1 MDSWRSRSE
10 DRMGAMKPANR
21 ELTANNC
28 RRACVRMYSDRTD
41 KSMSNNR
48 GGVLSAVGSEGTGN
62 NGELT
67 AGPSLLTVNERE
79 MLVVFKEWIGKEGRR
94 EVAPRGGQAV
104 GRRPTARASTSC
116 AQHWVAELP
125 IAPRAGR
132 HSTIYSDPQGPGRPG
147 RRARR

>member
-1 MDSWRSRSE
+1 MDSWRSRLE
-10 DRMGAMKPANR
+10 DRMSAMKPANR

-94 EVAPRGGQAV
+94 DAWGGKRRAL
-104 GRRPTARASTSC
+104 GRRPTARARTSSS
-116 AQHWVAELP
+116 QYWVEELP
-125 IAPRAGR
+125 TARRAGR
-132 HSTIYSDPQGPGRPG
+132 RRTIYNNP
-147 RRARR
+147 